1 MKISRKLKN
10 DIHLQQTWKGLFA
23 KNNECPYL
31 FVAWVSFKRLQERI
45 KQKRLER
52 EEQEKKEQLE
62 REKSRRK
69 TGKEL
74 IDIKQR

>member
-1 MKISRKLKN
+1 MIFHYNKHERAYL
-10 DIHLQQTWKGLFA
+10 A
-23 KNNECPYL
+23 KNNERPYL